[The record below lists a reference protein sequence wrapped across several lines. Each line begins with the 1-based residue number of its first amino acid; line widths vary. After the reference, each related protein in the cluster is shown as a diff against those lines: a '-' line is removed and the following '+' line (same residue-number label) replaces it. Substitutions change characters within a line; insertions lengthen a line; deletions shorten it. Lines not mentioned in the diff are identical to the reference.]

1 MKSIKEQNAINES
14 QRIGRNTSRIA
25 EALQTDIAIKY
36 AEILDRQKAIKTSS
50 LDEDFSDMERLT
62 AELYRSVLAG
72 FSNIADEVIDKSGKI
87 FNQSIKEA
95 KKLVKIDSDDEI
107 KKYLYKITGDQLLSN
122 QKIAYKNGRRI
133 GYKEYVEMA
142 TRTRV
147 QHQLVEQEQE
157 LGLLTSQLFYICDT
171 FSDCAND
178 HLDYQG
184 KFYYSEKVLAG
195 LDKGNT
201 HYKEIMAGVRK
212 CKSSIERVSSDMPFL
227 TTRPNC
233 RHRLIPIAIDD
244 VVEKSVHTVLR
255 EQGAN
260 KGDYAKSVIKKNY
273 DDSQR
278 QRKIE
283 KYIRTA
289 KRNSEIFERFYDK
302 TKDEEILKMLNN
314 AKAKIRLGQA
324 NMRKL
329 VKENETL
336 KRDYRRENPYHLQK
350 DLGVAYNSEK
360 IRVRVDV
367 KEENIQDFSSDKHAL
382 IVSDRLNDYTKREL
396 ADMSEFMR
404 DNESFKKRVSKDVY
418 FDTQEKIEELHSL
431 FLEMREKEV
440 EYTQGV
446 VVYYA
451 GENIIKDNTT
461 TTLIANSFLATS
473 PSQKIALGKIEA
485 VDENVALYKIIM
497 SPQSQNQALFN
508 KDKSEVLIDTNSVY
522 DIVGQEVVENM
533 PQFTLLLRPKHK
545 GAKR

>member
-72 FSNIADEVIDKSGKI
+72 FSNIADEVIDKSGKM